1 MDVQEVKKE
10 FPLKAFD
17 VDIQAVKEE
26 EVLQAPALSMA
37 LSIVSPFLLRC
48 ALRLKIPD
56 IISIA
61 GPDAPLSV
69 HQIAAQ
75 LPSDAPDVD
84 ALSRILTYLST
95 IGMLH
100 QIKPVEGIDTPMSM
114 KYALTN
120 VSKTYFVSE
129 EINPLSLVHF
139 VLLQTHPV
147 YLAAWDHIHHRVLH
161 GGDNFQNS
169 RADGKDFWAYAATDP
184 EFNALFNVGMVS
196 LTKGM
201 RDLLTIYD
209 GFKDLNTLVD
219 MGGGH
224 GEVSSLI
231 IDAYPHIHAINYDL
245 PHVIATA
252 HTLPGIANSFFNFHI
267 LFYIYLS
274 VYMWRGYIYSTCV
287 SRAA

>member
-1 MDVQEVKKE
+1 M
-10 FPLKAFD
+10 
-17 VDIQAVKEE
+17 
-26 EVLQAPALSMA
+26 
-37 LSIVSPFLLRC
+37 
-48 ALRLKIPD
+48 
-56 IISIA
+56 
-61 GPDAPLSV
+61 G
-69 HQIAAQ
+69 
-75 LPSDAPDVD
+75 
-84 ALSRILTYLST
+84 ILHAIKT
-95 IGMLH
+95 ID
-100 QIKPVEGIDTPMSM
+100 GIDTPMTM
-114 KYALTN
+114 KSTLKDL
-120 VSKTYFVSE
+120 SKTYFVSE

-147 YLAAWDHIHHRVLH
+147 YVAAWDHIHQRVLH

-169 RADGKDFWAYAATDP
+169 RADGKEFWAYAATDP

-209 GFKDLNTLVD
+209 GFKEVSTLVD

-252 HTLPGIANSFFNFHI
+252 PTLRGIANSFFYFDI
-267 LFYIYLS
+267 LFFIYLS
-274 VYMWRGYIYSTCV
+274 VYMSRGYI
-287 SRAA
+287 